1 MRPEIVVDLAAI
13 RHNARTLAALVA
25 PAALMT
31 VVKADGYGHGIVESG
46 RAARAGGA
54 TWLGVA
60 SVPEALALRDAGDT
74 GRLLCWLTLPA
85 DAEDGSLTRAIEADV
100 DITAY
105 TVERLD
111 QIVAAGSGDEGPRV
125 QLKVDTGLSRGGST
139 LDDWPGLVAR
149 AAEHERAGRARITGV
164 WSHFACS
171 EEPEHPANDLQEQ
184 RFHAALRVAEEAGL
198 RPEVRHL
205 ANSAAAILRPSS
217 RLDLVRVGLATF
229 GLDPAPDAD
238 HDTDLRPAMTVTAP
252 LALAKPI
259 AAGEGVSYGH
269 HWVADE
275 ATTVGLVPAGYGD
288 GVPRHGS
295 NVLEVAVDG
304 VRRPVRGRVCMD
316 QVVVDLGGDLP
327 PVGTPVTL
335 FGPGD
340 HGEPTAQDWAE
351 ACGTISYEIVTRIGG
366 RFERRYEG
374 VDAVST
380 TRRVLGVAA
389 GAVGVAAAGT
399 VLRVAQRRRIIARRG
414 VGDSTPFGSL
424 RSQPLTVVAD
434 DGVPLHVEV
443 DELDAAVTGG
453 KGMRA
458 RRRHAE
464 LTVVFVHG
472 YALNQDSWHFQRA
485 AYRGLV
491 RTVFYDQRSHG
502 RSGRSSEEHAN
513 IEQLGHDLLR
523 VLDVAVPEG
532 PVVLVG
538 HSMGGM
544 TIVALAEEHPE
555 LFGDRI
561 VGVGLVGTTAGGV
574 DPHRMVLPLLPS
586 TVGGQFASRLV
597 AALARGHRTVDRF
610 RKLGH
615 SVALVATDE
624 LAFGDAVPARYVEFV
639 DEMLSAT
646 PFGVV
651 ADFFPTFGTLE
662 KFETVHA
669 MSSVPTAIICG
680 TRDKL
685 TPIEHSRKLHSM
697 IEGSTLLECDG
708 AGHMVMLER
717 HDQVNA
723 ELDQLLAAAGDLVD
737 QR

>member
-31 VVKADGYGHGIVESG
+31 VVKADGYGHGIIESG

-60 SVPEALALRDAGDT
+60 TVPEALELRAAGDA
-74 GRLLCWLTLPA
+74 GRLLCWLSLPA
-85 DAEDGSLTRAIEADV
+85 DVEDGSLALAIDSDV

-111 QIVAAGSGDEGPRV
+111 QVVAAGSSEQVPRV
-125 QLKVDTGLSRGGST
+125 QLKVDTGLSRGGAT
-139 LDDWPGLVAR
+139 RDDWPGLVAR

-171 EEPEHPANDLQEQ
+171 EEPDHPANDLQEQ

-229 GLDPAPDAD
+229 GLDPAPDAT

-259 AAGEGVSYGH
+259 ATGDGVSYGQ

-304 VRRPVRGRVCMD
+304 VRRPVLGRVCMD

-340 HGEPTAQDWAE
+340 HGEPTAQEWAD

-374 VDAVST
+374 
-380 TRRVLGVAA
+380 
-389 GAVGVAAAGT
+389 
-399 VLRVAQRRRIIARRG
+399 
-414 VGDSTPFGSL
+414 
-424 RSQPLTVVAD
+424 
-434 DGVPLHVEV
+434 
-443 DELDAAVTGG
+443 
-453 KGMRA
+453 
-458 RRRHAE
+458 
-464 LTVVFVHG
+464 
-472 YALNQDSWHFQRA
+472 
-485 AYRGLV
+485 
-491 RTVFYDQRSHG
+491 
-502 RSGRSSEEHAN
+502 
-513 IEQLGHDLLR
+513 
-523 VLDVAVPEG
+523 
-532 PVVLVG
+532 
-538 HSMGGM
+538 
-544 TIVALAEEHPE
+544 
-555 LFGDRI
+555 
-561 VGVGLVGTTAGGV
+561 
-574 DPHRMVLPLLPS
+574 
-586 TVGGQFASRLV
+586 GQ
-597 AALARGHRTVDRF
+597 
-610 RKLGH
+610 
-615 SVALVATDE
+615 
-624 LAFGDAVPARYVEFV
+624 
-639 DEMLSAT
+639 
-646 PFGVV
+646 
-651 ADFFPTFGTLE
+651 
-662 KFETVHA
+662 
-669 MSSVPTAIICG
+669 
-680 TRDKL
+680 
-685 TPIEHSRKLHSM
+685 
-697 IEGSTLLECDG
+697 
-708 AGHMVMLER
+708 
-717 HDQVNA
+717 Q
-723 ELDQLLAAAGDLVD
+723 
-737 QR
+737 